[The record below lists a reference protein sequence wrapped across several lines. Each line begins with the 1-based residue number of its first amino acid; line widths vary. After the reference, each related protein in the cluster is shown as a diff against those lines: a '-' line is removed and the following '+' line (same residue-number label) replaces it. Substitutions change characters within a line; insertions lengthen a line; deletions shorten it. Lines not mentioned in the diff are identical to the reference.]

1 MVELEQGLGAVGL
14 DGGGEPAE
22 GGEGIVGVGS
32 EAAAIEAAKRRDL
45 RRLGHD
51 QRGAA
56 GAAGTIPGQQA
67 VGDFPTWTD
76 KAGRDG
82 GKDDPIAERHA
93 GRGAAG
99 ASGQQSVGAKE
110 LDGNS

>member
-1 MVELEQGLGAVGL
+1 MVELEQGLGAIGL

-32 EAAAIEAAKRRDL
+32 EAATIEAAEHRDL

-82 GKDDPIAERHA
+82 GKDDPISERHA
-93 GRGAAG
+93 GRVAAG